1 MSYQRNYVQNLINGF
16 MSTMVLYT
24 SCELGIFDALKK
36 ESQSVSKLAEA
47 LQITEIELIR
57 LLRPLEQY
65 KLLQIKG
72 NEWMLSELGEW
83 LTTDQ
88 EGSLNAYTLF
98 CGRESLPAW
107 SCMSPALKKQVSPG
121 EVWNQSNIFSDM
133 EQNGA
138 RFQTFNG
145 MMSSVSKQLDLTAFF
160 EEFIN
165 KNETFTIAD
174 VGGGTGTIIKKFLN
188 YYTNATGTILDLP
201 QAKKDALRNLEKSN
215 MTNRCSFME
224 TDFFQAIQVHADVYV
239 LSRVLHDWMDPQAI
253 QILQNVAR
261 EMEDNSKL
269 VIIEEVIREPDEPNA
284 MRSYMNDIQMWVFCD
299 GKERTLQEFT
309 DLFLQAGLKLDR
321 LFDTEEGTAVLVAV
335 KDNEEVGEI

>member
-174 VGGGTGTIIKKFLN
+174 VGGGTGTIIKKFPPVR
-188 YYTNATGTILDLP
+188 LDFS
-201 QAKKDALRNLEKSN
+201 E
-215 MTNRCSFME
+215 
-224 TDFFQAIQVHADVYV
+224 
-239 LSRVLHDWMDPQAI
+239 
-253 QILQNVAR
+253 
-261 EMEDNSKL
+261 
-269 VIIEEVIREPDEPNA
+269 
-284 MRSYMNDIQMWVFCD
+284 
-299 GKERTLQEFT
+299 
-309 DLFLQAGLKLDR
+309 
-321 LFDTEEGTAVLVAV
+321 
-335 KDNEEVGEI
+335 

>member
-1 MSYQRNYVQNLINGF
+1 
-16 MSTMVLYT
+16 
-24 SCELGIFDALKK
+24 
-36 ESQSVSKLAEA
+36 
-47 LQITEIELIR
+47 
-57 LLRPLEQY
+57 
-65 KLLQIKG
+65 
-72 NEWMLSELGEW
+72 
-83 LTTDQ
+83 
-88 EGSLNAYTLF
+88 
-98 CGRESLPAW
+98 
-107 SCMSPALKKQVSPG
+107 
-121 EVWNQSNIFSDM
+121 M
-133 EQNGA
+133 E
-138 RFQTFNG
+138 
-145 MMSSVSKQLDLTAFF
+145 
-160 EEFIN
+160 
-165 KNETFTIAD
+165 
-174 VGGGTGTIIKKFLN
+174 KFLN